1 MARDILSGFAAAT
14 GRGVGVSVVRDRGAL
29 SPGECDAIT
38 DDAYCSGS
46 RNAYDACY
54 IGSKAEHV
62 LEDTAKDTDI
72 VRTVIHA
79 DGSYAFLPD
88 EAAAATYATQ
98 NHATLGPLMTKKH
111 AQQLVKQTAPRNAA

>member
-1 MARDILSGFAAAT
+1 M
-14 GRGVGVSVVRDRGAL
+14 
-29 SPGECDAIT
+29 EDA
-38 DDAYCSGS
+38 
-46 RNAYDACY
+46 
-54 IGSKAEHV
+54 
-62 LEDTAKDTDI
+62 AKDQDI

-111 AQQLVKQTAPRNAA
+111 AQELVKQTAPCYFGGLRVTTADTSGLDWSE